1 MVYTLQAFFFE
12 YKATL
17 KCSVFPK
24 IFTTAIL
31 AGSKFSMAALK
42 RFCSDRTLFHK
53 YKIQNISNN
62 TGDRLCD
69 FLNRKV
75 SLVNF
80 KIRIQDYDNTNNRK
94 DASFEFSDIKPGKYA
109 IAVIHDENCNGK
121 LDTNMFGIPKEG
133 YGFPVVQ
140 RSQ

>member
-1 MVYTLQAFFFE
+1 MLCFSRKSRLLF
-12 YKATL
+12 
-17 KCSVFPK
+17 
-24 IFTTAIL
+24 

-62 TGDRLCD
+62 TGVIACAI
-69 FLNRKV
+69 LNQV

-94 DASFEFSDIKPGKYA
+94 DASFELILNQ
-109 IAVIHDENCNGK
+109 ENM
-121 LDTNMFGIPKEG
+121 LLP
-133 YGFPVVQ
+133 
-140 RSQ
+140 

>member
-1 MVYTLQAFFFE
+1 MVYTIYKLFE
-12 YKATL
+12 IQSTL
-17 KCSVFPK
+17 KCSVFQK

-53 YKIQNISNN
+53 YKKQNISNN
-62 TGDRLCD
+62 TGVIACAI
-69 FLNRKV
+69 FWMRKV

-109 IAVIHDENCNGK
+109 
-121 LDTNMFGIPKEG
+121 T
-133 YGFPVVQ
+133 
-140 RSQ
+140 